1 MLRCSKEKYWSVIL
15 IPVIIIIADFDL
27 RAQIDKDSVKTQSSI
42 KTWQLLAVEG
52 AIYTG
57 SMLALNE
64 AWYKDYPR
72 SSFHWFNDNDEWLQ
86 VDKVGHAYA
95 GYQIACQN
103 AYLLRK
109 TGLSRKKALLLS
121 SGMAF
126 AAMSSIEL
134 FDGYSAEWG
143 ASSGDIIANSA
154 GVVLFGVQ
162 ELLWESQIIRMKYG
176 YRASPYASKRPEI
189 LGENMA
195 LRLIKDY
202 NAQSYWLSFSIN
214 KVTGLEKI
222 PPWVAFAV
230 GYSAGGMVGGKE
242 NTEPFQN
249 ITRYRQFLLS
259 PDIDWQSIPTNKKY
273 LKILFRIL
281 NTVKIPLPALSFQKG
296 GIKLYGWQ

>member
-1 MLRCSKEKYWSVIL
+1 MLTCSINRYRFVLL
-15 IPVIIIIADFDL
+15 IPVIIIFTGFGL
-27 RAQIDKDSVKTQSSI
+27 LAQNDRDSVNAQPRI
-42 KTWQLLAVEG
+42 KTWQLLAAEG

-57 SMLALNE
+57 SMLVLSQ

-72 SSFHWFNDNDEWLQ
+72 SSFHWFNDNREWLQ
-86 VDKVGHAYA
+86 MDKIGHAYA
-95 GYQIACQN
+95 GYQIAYQN

-134 FDGYSAEWG
+134 FDGYSSEWG

-176 YRASPYASKRPEI
+176 YRASPYASKKPEI

-222 PPWVAFAV
+222 PPWVAFAA

-281 NTVKIPLPALSFQKG
+281 NTVKIPMPALSFQKG